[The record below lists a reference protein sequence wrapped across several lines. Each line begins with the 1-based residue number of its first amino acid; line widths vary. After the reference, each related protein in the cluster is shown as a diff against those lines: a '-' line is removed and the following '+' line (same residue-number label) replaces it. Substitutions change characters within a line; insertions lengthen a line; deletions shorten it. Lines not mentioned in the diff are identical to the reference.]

1 MSHRWLYSSHHG
13 RRQHLLRSRSPV
25 KIPPEP
31 FLNIDPCQLFHPS
44 TTWRLVVHQLALND
58 QRRICHTYDMGE
70 KRSRVQ
76 QSKIPGGV
84 GGPGAC
90 AAVRNASGLLLSAL
104 QAPLLLLLHPQLLR
118 AGQNANSLIRQ
129 SFIALS
135 KVPLKACRA
144 CGGGLVI
151 LCLVRRTVTPNTTWN
166 NESF

>member
-25 KIPPEP
+25 KIPPQP

-44 TTWRLVVHQLALND
+44 TTWRLVVHQPALND
-58 QRRICHTYDMGE
+58 QRRICHTYDLGE
-70 KRSRVQ
+70 KRCRVQ

-104 QAPLLLLLHPQLLR
+104 QAPPTAPAAAAAAPTITVLRSKCQLF
-118 AGQNANSLIRQ
+118 NPSIFHC
-129 SFIALS
+129 SFNLAS
-135 KVPLKACRA
+135 
-144 CGGGLVI
+144 
-151 LCLVRRTVTPNTTWN
+151 
-166 NESF
+166 

>member
-1 MSHRWLYSSHHG
+1 MSHRWLYSSHHR

-25 KIPPEP
+25 KIPPQP

-44 TTWRLVVHQLALND
+44 TTWRLVVHQPALND

-70 KRSRVQ
+70 KRCRVQ

-104 QAPLLLLLHPQLLR
+104 QAPPTAPAAAAAAPTITVLRSKCQLF
-118 AGQNANSLIRQ
+118 NPSIFHC
-129 SFIALS
+129 SFKSAS
-135 KVPLKACRA
+135 
-144 CGGGLVI
+144 
-151 LCLVRRTVTPNTTWN
+151 
-166 NESF
+166 